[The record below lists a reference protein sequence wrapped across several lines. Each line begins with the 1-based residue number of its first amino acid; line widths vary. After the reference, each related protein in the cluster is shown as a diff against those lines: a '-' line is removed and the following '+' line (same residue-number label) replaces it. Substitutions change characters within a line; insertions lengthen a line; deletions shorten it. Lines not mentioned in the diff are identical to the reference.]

1 MGPLFLNNH
10 TRIANHWLSFD
21 LDPPLEVD
29 DEYWETPNPE
39 DAFIQPPDRPSTVA
53 YFNALIRLDRILSF
67 GLRTIVSIP
76 RLTGCNALTVLQYS
90 INKSRILLGF
100 AGEKD
105 WAQNTVVEL
114 DTSLNQWLET
124 VPEHCT
130 FFTGHPASSS

>member
-1 MGPLFLNNH
+1 MSPPLLIDCIRF
-10 TRIANHWLSFD
+10 TDRWVSFD
-21 LDPPLEVD
+21 LDQPLEVD

-39 DAFIQPPDRPSTVA
+39 DAFKQPPDRPSTVA

-67 GLRTIVSIP
+67 ALRTIVSTP
-76 RLTGCNALTVLQYS
+76 RLSKCSIVNGCLQYS
-90 INKSRILLGF
+90 INKSKILLGF

-130 FFTGHPASSS
+130 FLVKLYPSD